1 MNTFMVP
8 IYVSL
13 IKKGLKRLE
22 DVPADLREAVK
33 EALGEDYQDPEV

>member
-13 IKKGLKRLE
+13 IKKGKKTLE
-22 DVPADLREAVK
+22 EVPMDLREAVK
-33 EALGEDYQDPEV
+33 EALGEGYQDPEV